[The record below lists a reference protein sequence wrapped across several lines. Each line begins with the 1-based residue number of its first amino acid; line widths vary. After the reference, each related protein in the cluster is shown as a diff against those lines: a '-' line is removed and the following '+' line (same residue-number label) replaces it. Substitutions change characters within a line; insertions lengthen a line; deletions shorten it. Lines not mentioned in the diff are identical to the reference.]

1 MRRFSLSQRLTLLF
15 ILLMMLCATVA
26 CAVQLYTSTQY
37 GNAMVQRLSGG
48 LAQQIVQR
56 EPILDAQGRV
66 DRSSLK
72 PLFDRLMTF
81 NPSVERLRRQLSKSL
96 GAVEMGWIQTGLE
109 YQAFHTLAI
118 FGLAVAM
125 QRRISIW
132 FYWSSVFLALG
143 TVLFSGSLYC
153 LALSHL
159 RLWAF
164 VTPVGGVS
172 FLVGWVLMFIGAI
185 RLKRKGVVHE

>member
-1 MRRFSLSQRLTLLF
+1 M
-15 ILLMMLCATVA
+15 
-26 CAVQLYTSTQY
+26 
-37 GNAMVQRLSGG
+37 
-48 LAQQIVQR
+48 
-56 EPILDAQGRV
+56 P
-66 DRSSLK
+66 
-72 PLFDRLMTF
+72 
-81 NPSVERLRRQLSKSL
+81 ER
-96 GAVEMGWIQTGLE
+96 
-109 YQAFHTLAI
+109 AI

-172 FLVGWVLMFIGAI
+172 FLAGWVLMFIGAI